1 MFGSSLQDR
10 LNAAVKTLEAT
21 GTSLQARALSVNAN
35 PNANVNAATSSSSVP
50 TSASASALGSGAGP
64 QRPKSPNT
72 AKSSQPSSPVVTSNG
87 EESKTT
93 ANVSPT
99 KTTTAGA
106 THIGPG
112 GYVNS
117 TAHLAENAL
126 SGLRKSFHFGRSST
140 DLTRPTV
147 STSSSSAGVGT
158 GAGSPQQE
166 LKSIT
171 SPSSPNPASA
181 TFTAAAGPSSSS
193 KPSSP
198 NPRLLA
204 TPTIDS
210 SFTLG
215 SSDPPSRATT
225 PTPIPKSPILGSA
238 AGRRGSK
245 LALSPSLAAS
255 DPLSTSYPTPDP
267 SDPSTYPLPPSP
279 TLSTSD
285 TLSTAPLTGG
295 FADPLGASPLLQAEI
310 EGDVPKFGLQEA
322 TPEVEKKEGD
332 VGLGLGDGAAAVD
345 GAAGHTIDSSL
356 GQNGDG
362 LVDASG
368 EIKLSAEDAK
378 KIVDAERRYEDLSQ
392 RFTTLLTQTH
402 NANKV
407 LKDLTPLEG
416 GVADHEA
423 LEGWVR
429 MMTGKV
435 EMITAEMKR
444 LQDKLTLQDS
454 RMEELRD
461 THRLEG
467 SSQTELISKL
477 RSDLAEAQAKITSNT
492 SDASTA
498 TQLRADLNKAQTQA
512 KEEEEK
518 RTKAISLLKTVRL
531 KLVKVEKEKEEI
543 ERDRAEERAERS
555 RASEEVEK
563 VKAEKE
569 REVTQ
574 LRKGFERE
582 LAGTKERYEKDLQ
595 SKKAAW
601 ELEMITT
608 KAAHA
613 KELSAKTTK
622 VNGLESI
629 VKELNLNKSRTFED
643 LQSKQAEA
651 ETARAEAEAMQT
663 RTKELEFQLREA
675 NERCALLEDGMR
687 DSRRPSRAAS
697 GLGLGLG
704 VPDDSFSPSPSA
716 SPSRRNSFNNGSS
729 GGGGGVASSSEVQ
742 RLLSEAEARSESK
755 LSDLK
760 FKIRSLE
767 TERNEIEEE
776 WATKLGE
783 RVRELEKLRRQVQE
797 KEMEY
802 AESIRSI
809 EDRERRIQD
818 SDERARGLE
827 RELIRLK
834 TKIEEGKGDV
844 AVAVEAER
852 SAREEMSAVQ
862 VQIST
867 LQSQL
872 EESKS
877 HITQLKTNNK
887 TLRDELRKV
896 QSSVQLME
904 KQRNPGVGYWSNS
917 VNPAAAAAAAGAGV
931 SRSSVSSP
939 APSLSNLAGSAGAG
953 QDSPNLGENSRK
965 SLDSTNTSLRGGA
978 QTPSTPTTTGQ
989 GGVIGGSGSPAGT
1002 GDVKA
1007 QDEEEV
1013 NLEYLRNVILQFL
1026 EHKEMR
1032 PNLVRVMSVIL
1043 RFTPQELRRLNAKL
1057 QT

>member
-35 PNANVNAATSSSSVP
+35 PNANPNASSSS
-50 TSASASALGSGAGP
+50 SAATASAGP
-64 QRPKSPNT
+64 QRPVSPNA
-72 AKSSQPSSPVVTSNG
+72 AKSSQPSSPVVNSNSNANG
-87 EESKTT
+87 AESKLNS
-93 ANVSPT
+93 NVSPT
-99 KTTTAGA
+99 KTSG
-106 THIGPG
+106 THVGPG

-126 SGLRKSFHFGRSST
+126 SGLRKSFHFGGSS
-140 DLTRPTV
+140 
-147 STSSSSAGVGT
+147 
-158 GAGSPQQE
+158 SPQQE

-171 SPSSPNPASA
+171 SSSSPDPATVTSS
-181 TFTAAAGPSSSS
+181 AAAGPSSR
-193 KPSSP
+193 PSSP

-204 TPTIDS
+204 TPTINS

-225 PTPIPKSPILGSA
+225 PTPLPKSPILG

-245 LALSPSLAAS
+245 LALSPSLAPS
-255 DPLSTSYPTPDP
+255 DPLSYPTPDP

-279 TLSTSD
+279 TLSASD
-285 TLSTAPLTGG
+285 GLSTAPLSG
-295 FADPLGASPLLQAEI
+295 FADPLGASPLLQPEV
-310 EGDVPKFGLQEA
+310 ESEVPKFGLQEA
-322 TPEVEKKEGD
+322 TPDAEKKEGE
-332 VGLGLGDGAAAVD
+332 VGLGLDALPAEGSSGDTVE
-345 GAAGHTIDSSL
+345 AGP
-356 GQNGDG
+356 
-362 LVDASG
+362 DATQPAESVG

-402 NANKV
+402 NANRV
-407 LKDLTPLEG
+407 LRDLTPLEG

-429 MMTGKV
+429 MMNGKV
-435 EMITAEMKR
+435 DMITAEMKR

-477 RSDLAEAQAKITSNT
+477 RSDLAEAQNKVTSNA
-492 SDASTA
+492 SDASTL
-498 TQLRADLNKAQTQA
+498 TQLRADLTKAQTQA

-543 ERDRAEERAERS
+543 EKDRAEERAERS
-555 RASEEVEK
+555 RASEEVER

-582 LAGTKERYEKDLQ
+582 LASTKERYEKDLQ

-622 VNGLESI
+622 VNGLEAI
-629 VKELNLNKSRTFED
+629 VKELNLNKSKTFED

-687 DSRRPSRAAS
+687 DSRRPSRGA
-697 GLGLGLG
+697 LGLGA
-704 VPDDSFSPSPSA
+704 PDESFSPSPSA
-716 SPSRRNSFNNGSS
+716 SPSRRSSFNNG
-729 GGGGGVASSSEVQ
+729 GGASSSEVQ

-755 LSDLK
+755 LSDLR

-844 AVAVEAER
+844 AVALEAER

-862 VQIST
+862 GQITT

-872 EESKS
+872 EEGKA

-917 VNPAAAAAAAGAGV
+917 NANSNLNSANPAFGLAGAGAS
-931 SRSSVSSP
+931 SRSGVSSP
-939 APSLSNLAGSAGAG
+939 APSLSSTQLNSFSGSGPGPAG
-953 QDSPNLGENSRK
+953 QDSPNVGDSSRR
-965 SLDSTNTSLRGGA
+965 SLESTNTSLRGGT
-978 QTPSTPTTTGQ
+978 QTPSTPTTAQGIVSGTGTPT
-989 GGVIGGSGSPAGT
+989 GTGT